1 MFCEKCGSL
10 MSPIGGKYI
19 CSSCGHEVN
28 KKSVAKS
35 DRIVSKSSG
44 KEVILVKEEKSA
56 EPLDSDAVCPKCHH
70 SGAYYLLKQTYL
82 NWNNIYC
89 HFQNT
94 KPGSTMVNQLN

>member
-44 KEVILVKEEKSA
+44 KEVILVNEEKSA

-70 SGAYYLLKQTYL
+70 SGAYYLLKQTRSADEPE
-82 NWNNIYC
+82 
-89 HFQNT
+89 T
-94 KPGSTMVNQLN
+94 KFYTCESCGYRWREY